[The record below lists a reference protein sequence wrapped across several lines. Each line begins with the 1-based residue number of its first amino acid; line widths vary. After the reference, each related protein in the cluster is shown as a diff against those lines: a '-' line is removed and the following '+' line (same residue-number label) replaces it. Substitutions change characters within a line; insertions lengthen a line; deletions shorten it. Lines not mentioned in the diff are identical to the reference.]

1 MKHFNPRSPHGERLQ
16 GIFSRRSSSTI
27 SIHAP
32 RTGSDCSTSSVPSS
46 PIRFQ
51 STLPARGATF
61 VAVFRERGDL
71 ISIHAP
77 RTGSDQSATRRA
89 GAGAYFN
96 PRSPHG
102 ERRTHGMQW
111 HVWTTTFQS
120 TLPAR
125 GATRPAL
132 YTAIVKAFISIHAP
146 RTGSDDVALLAA
158 EADADFNPRSP
169 HGERQKKCLV
179 VACALIFQSTLP
191 ARGATTVRQAARTR
205 PAFQSTLPARGATTA
220 GSSSFRRASLFQS
233 TLPARGATLLVRFP
247 ARRSQFQSTLPA
259 RGATLG
265 RKKMANVMTHFN
277 PRSPHG
283 ERRYSAGVA
292 SYPGHFNPRSPHG
305 ERHVRVA
312 GNEQVVAISIHAPR
326 TGSDK
331 RPLSTRFA
339 PLYFNPRSPHGE
351 RREGRAPLRNAGRI
365 SIHAPRT
372 GSDKTSPEPSLHTKE
387 FQSTLPA
394 RGATLAGTPC
404 LRCAIHFNP
413 RSPHG
418 ERHNEEE

>member
-1 MKHFNPRSPHGERLQ
+1 MKHVNPRSPHGARLQ

-125 GATRPAL
+125 GATTWRCWLRKP
-132 YTAIVKAFISIHAP
+132 TPISIHAP
-146 RTGSDDVALLAA
+146 RTGSD
-158 EADADFNPRSP
+158 
-169 HGERQKKCLV
+169 H
-179 VACALIFQSTLP
+179 ACSCGT
-191 ARGATTVRQAARTR
+191 
-205 PAFQSTLPARGATTA
+205 
-220 GSSSFRRASLFQS
+220 
-233 TLPARGATLLVRFP
+233 
-247 ARRSQFQSTLPA
+247 
-259 RGATLG
+259 
-265 RKKMANVMTHFN
+265 MT
-277 PRSPHG
+277 
-283 ERRYSAGVA
+283 E
-292 SYPGHFNPRSPHG
+292 
-305 ERHVRVA
+305 
-312 GNEQVVAISIHAPR
+312 
-326 TGSDK
+326 
-331 RPLSTRFA
+331 
-339 PLYFNPRSPHGE
+339 
-351 RREGRAPLRNAGRI
+351 
-365 SIHAPRT
+365 
-372 GSDKTSPEPSLHTKE
+372 
-387 FQSTLPA
+387 
-394 RGATLAGTPC
+394 
-404 LRCAIHFNP
+404 
-413 RSPHG
+413 
-418 ERHNEEE
+418 

>member
-169 HGERQKKCLV
+169 HGER
-179 VACALIFQSTLP
+179 P
-191 ARGATTVRQAARTR
+191 AEYN
-205 PAFQSTLPARGATTA
+205 PIE
-220 GSSSFRRASLFQS
+220 
-233 TLPARGATLLVRFP
+233 
-247 ARRSQFQSTLPA
+247 
-259 RGATLG
+259 
-265 RKKMANVMTHFN
+265 NYDNFN

-283 ERRYSAGVA
+283 ERQ
-292 SYPGHFNPRSPHG
+292 FL
-305 ERHVRVA
+305 E
-312 GNEQVVAISIHAPR
+312 
-326 TGSDK
+326 
-331 RPLSTRFA
+331 
-339 PLYFNPRSPHGE
+339 
-351 RREGRAPLRNAGRI
+351 
-365 SIHAPRT
+365 
-372 GSDKTSPEPSLHTKE
+372 
-387 FQSTLPA
+387 
-394 RGATLAGTPC
+394 
-404 LRCAIHFNP
+404 
-413 RSPHG
+413 
-418 ERHNEEE
+418 

>member
-169 HGERQKKCLV
+169 HGERPYL
-179 VACALIFQSTLP
+179 
-191 ARGATTVRQAARTR
+191 
-205 PAFQSTLPARGATTA
+205 
-220 GSSSFRRASLFQS
+220 
-233 TLPARGATLLVRFP
+233 
-247 ARRSQFQSTLPA
+247 
-259 RGATLG
+259 
-265 RKKMANVMTHFN
+265 
-277 PRSPHG
+277 
-283 ERRYSAGVA
+283 
-292 SYPGHFNPRSPHG
+292 
-305 ERHVRVA
+305 
-312 GNEQVVAISIHAPR
+312 
-326 TGSDK
+326 
-331 RPLSTRFA
+331 
-339 PLYFNPRSPHGE
+339 
-351 RREGRAPLRNAGRI
+351 
-365 SIHAPRT
+365 
-372 GSDKTSPEPSLHTKE
+372 
-387 FQSTLPA
+387 
-394 RGATLAGTPC
+394 
-404 LRCAIHFNP
+404 
-413 RSPHG
+413 
-418 ERHNEEE
+418 